1 MLVNLVVLIVFYL
14 AFNLLNRILKKNSW
28 ISYLFLVF
36 FLFLIMVNS
45 LIENDYNLVKVFDQV
60 TIDLK
65 SENESSYE
73 DFCQVHFLDVGQADS
88 ELIICND
95 EAALIDGGNVA
106 DSSFIYSYLEKIGIS
121 ELKYIIA
128 SHPHEDHIGGLAGAL
143 NYAKVTDLVLSPTRE
158 YESKAFFNFKK
169 YVEEQNMIITI
180 PEEGN
185 SYDLGKAKITILS
198 VLKNTSTN
206 NSSIVCRL
214 DFENTSFLFTGDAEY
229 EAEKHLLDI
238 KANLKADVLKVGH
251 HGSDTSTMYSF
262 LREIM
267 PKIAVIEVGAN
278 NSYGHPSSE
287 TIDKLQQADS
297 QIYRTDINGNIII
310 TSDGDKLKIESEK

>member
-1 MLVNLVVLIVFYL
+1 
-14 AFNLLNRILKKNSW
+14 
-28 ISYLFLVF
+28 
-36 FLFLIMVNS
+36 MVNS

-65 SENESSYE
+65 SENESSDE

-267 PKIAVIEVGAN
+267 PKIAVIEVGSN

>member
-1 MLVNLVVLIVFYL
+1 
-14 AFNLLNRILKKNSW
+14 
-28 ISYLFLVF
+28 
-36 FLFLIMVNS
+36 MVNS